1 MLQPTALCRS
11 ALIQGKVVAHS
22 LNYYRFFTCNQQ
34 HRREGVS
41 DKEKQLRIA
50 GSVLLVRD
58 QVSNCFDTVSRALYA
73 APHLVK
79 RCNLTHC
86 VEVP

>member
-1 MLQPTALCRS
+1 MYQVSVRTPDRC
-11 ALIQGKVVAHS
+11 I
-22 LNYYRFFTCNQQ
+22 NYEKHLVLSYDTK
-34 HRREGVS
+34 HRIEGVS

-73 APHLVK
+73 
-79 RCNLTHC
+79 
-86 VEVP
+86 VPSRACLGSYP